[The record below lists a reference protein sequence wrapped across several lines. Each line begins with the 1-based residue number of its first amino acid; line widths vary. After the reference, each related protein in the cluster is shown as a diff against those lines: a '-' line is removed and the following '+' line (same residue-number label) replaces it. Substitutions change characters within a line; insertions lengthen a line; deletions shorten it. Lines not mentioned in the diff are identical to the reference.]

1 MVSLWKDHIQLSGER
16 KVNRNVNEQV
26 KDIKGLLFFFFF
38 NKAVC
43 IFWRIEWKDV
53 GKIRLVS
60 EMFRQ
65 MWE

>member
-1 MVSLWKDHIQLSGER
+1 MVSLWRDHIQLSGER
-16 KVNRNVNEQV
+16 KVNRNSNEQV
-26 KDIKGLLFFFFF
+26 KDIKVFLFFL

-60 EMFRQ
+60 EMCRQ

>member
-1 MVSLWKDHIQLSGER
+1 MVSLWRDHIQLSGER
-16 KVNRNVNEQV
+16 KVNRNSNEQFN
-26 KDIKGLLFFFFF
+26 DIKVLLFFFL

-60 EMFRQ
+60 EMSRQ

>member
-1 MVSLWKDHIQLSGER
+1 MVSLWKDHIQLNGER
-16 KVNRNVNEQV
+16 KVNRNINEQI
-26 KDIKGLLFFFFF
+26 KDIKVFLFFVF

-43 IFWRIEWKDV
+43 IFWRIEWRDV

-60 EMFRQ
+60 EMCRQ

>member
-16 KVNRNVNEQV
+16 KVIRNINEQV
-26 KDIKGLLFFFFF
+26 KDIKLFFFFF
-38 NKAVC
+38 LNKAVC

-60 EMFRQ
+60 EMCRQ

>member
-1 MVSLWKDHIQLSGER
+1 MGER
-16 KVNRNVNEQV
+16 KVNRNINEQI
-26 KDIKGLLFFFFF
+26 KDIKAFLFFFFL

-60 EMFRQ
+60 EMCRQ

>member
-1 MVSLWKDHIQLSGER
+1 MVSLWKDHIQLNGER
-16 KVNRNVNEQV
+16 KVNRNINEQI
-26 KDIKGLLFFFFF
+26 KDIKVFLFFVF

-60 EMFRQ
+60 EMCRQ

>member
-16 KVNRNVNEQV
+16 MVNRNVSEQV
-26 KDIKGLLFFFFF
+26 KDIKGLLFFF

-53 GKIRLVS
+53 GRIRLVS
-60 EMFRQ
+60 EMCRQ